1 MRQYHQDGKLVIDVM
16 CMLPVIEEAPNNPE
30 GSVEEIGNDGH
41 PCKEV
46 VLIDEGEAEGL
57 GEIYDDALGELDT
70 QKANP
75 DLKQI
80 CPL

>member
-1 MRQYHQDGKLVIDVM
+1 MYSI
-16 CMLPVIEEAPNNPE
+16 CLPVIEEAPNNPE

-46 VLIDEGEAEGL
+46 VLIDEGEAKSL
-57 GEIYDDALGELDT
+57 GEIYDDALGKLDT
-70 QKANP
+70 QEANP

-80 CPL
+80 CPS